1 MRMRL
6 YEVQASS
13 KVPPDPHALRGLRSH
28 EDRLKGSHHVEGIAH
43 ETSHTAA
50 GNSALSELQEASS
63 DERQGPL
70 QLVRKPSVAR
80 SSTSSEGIGKA
91 RAARAARGKP
101 MILITTLPVWFM
113 IIGLILM
120 KWEKMKD
127 WRDVGYVMFAAGSFA
142 LCFALSNKTIALLK

>member
-1 MRMRL
+1 
-6 YEVQASS
+6 
-13 KVPPDPHALRGLRSH
+13 
-28 EDRLKGSHHVEGIAH
+28 
-43 ETSHTAA
+43 
-50 GNSALSELQEASS
+50 
-63 DERQGPL
+63 
-70 QLVRKPSVAR
+70 
-80 SSTSSEGIGKA
+80 
-91 RAARAARGKP
+91 